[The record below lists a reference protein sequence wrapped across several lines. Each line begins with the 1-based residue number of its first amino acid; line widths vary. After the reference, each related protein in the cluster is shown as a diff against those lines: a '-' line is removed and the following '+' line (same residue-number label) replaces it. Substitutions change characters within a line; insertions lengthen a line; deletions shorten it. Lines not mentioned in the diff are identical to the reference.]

1 MRGTKE
7 FYELMDQF
15 EKNVKEI
22 TYGHKV
28 ERASKN
34 ENLPKS
40 IFYNDGY
47 INELFHAYM
56 LGYQNGK
63 LTERLNL

>member
-7 FYELMDQF
+7 FDELMEQF

-22 TYGHKV
+22 TYGHSIKR
-28 ERASKN
+28 ECRHSKT
-34 ENLPKS
+34 PKS
-40 IFYNDGY
+40 VFYEDGH

-56 LGYQNGK
+56 LGYTFHK
-63 LTERLNL
+63 SLSL